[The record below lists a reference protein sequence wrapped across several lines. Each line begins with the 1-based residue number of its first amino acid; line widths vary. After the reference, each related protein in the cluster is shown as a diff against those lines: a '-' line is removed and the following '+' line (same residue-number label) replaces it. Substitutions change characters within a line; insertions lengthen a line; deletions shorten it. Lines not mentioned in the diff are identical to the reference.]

1 MTLMTVS
8 NDHFKTLMEEDLA
21 SIKGQKA
28 YCESALTNTL
38 LKPWEVKEYSG
49 LVSNYEAQIQVL
61 EQRLDNMQFAAKAS
75 AEAVSIFELPSS
87 EK

>member
-8 NDHFKTLMEEDLA
+8 NDHFKTLIEDDLA

-28 YCESALTNTL
+28 YCENALTNTL

-75 AEAVSIFELPSS
+75 AGAVSIFEVSND
-87 EK
+87 KQ

>member
-8 NDHFKTLMEEDLA
+8 NDHFKTLIEDDLV

-28 YCESALTNTL
+28 YCENALTNTQ

-49 LVSNYEAQIQVL
+49 LVSDYEAQIQVL
-61 EQRLDNMQFAAKAS
+61 EQRLGNMQFAAKAS

-87 EK
+87 KK